1 MYTITLLV
9 PHRYL
14 ATGDAITTIAY
25 NFRIGVLT
33 ARQIILDVCT
43 AIWDALAS
51 IHMPVPSTVEW
62 HTIADDFFM
71 RWNFPNCIG
80 AIDGKH
86 VMIQCPV
93 NSGSLFY
100 NFKSYFSIVLLAV
113 TSADYM
119 FVMVDIGSYRS
130 SNDSGVLNKTAL
142 FKCLK
147 KKKLGIPPSK
157 QLLNDTKETLVP
169 HVLLGDEAFPLHY
182 DLMQPFVRNALTNE
196 RHIFSYRLS
205 RARKVVEIAFGI
217 LANRWRIFYRH
228 IHLNPNNVTTVVKA
242 TVLLHNILTV
252 PADKVCTEVIDNRA
266 EIFDDAFQDLANV
279 GSRPATAANDVR
291 NYFTEYFN
299 SVAGSVEWQNDY
311 AHVH

>member
-14 ATGDAITTIAY
+14 VTGDVITMIAY
-25 NFRIGVLT
+25 NFRIGVST

-51 IHMPVPSTVEW
+51 IHMPVPSEVEW
-62 HTIADDFFM
+62 HSIADDFFA

-100 NFKSYFSIVLLAV
+100 NYKSYFSIVLLAV
-113 TSADYM
+113 ASADYR
-119 FVMVDIGSYRS
+119 FVTVDIGAYRS

-157 QLLNDTKETLVP
+157 QLPNDTKETHVP

-196 RHIFSYRLS
+196 RCIFNYRLS
-205 RARKVVEIAFGI
+205 RARKVVGNCIWYIGQPMENFPQTYSPQSQQCHYSCEG
-217 LANRWRIFYRH
+217 NSF
-228 IHLNPNNVTTVVKA
+228 
-242 TVLLHNILTV
+242 
-252 PADKVCTEVIDNRA
+252 
-266 EIFDDAFQDLANV
+266 
-279 GSRPATAANDVR
+279 TAQ
-291 NYFTEYFN
+291 YTN
-299 SVAGSVEWQNDY
+299 SACR
-311 AHVH
+311 